1 LRFFQRIAI
10 AFEREAFAL
19 ECLTER
25 FDPAWQRF
33 SVNDLHAL
41 SDLRKAQRLGS
52 RHLKGRGDHGV
63 GQRWRTA
70 TVMAT
75 HQTAHTTVAP
85 CVGPVVDALSA
96 HTELFGNH
104 LGLDPAP
111 EHQQPRSSRAR
122 IPVFVIDRQLPQC
135 HFLGFA
141 QFYNTLHPLPR
152 HHEGARIAKFKSIDQ
167 EHLQALSGPIESD
180 GVMMAFTYVN
190 ANEEVDGVMLLVFLH
205 REVFMQIELVGLQHR
220 WQVSASTLRTASRCS
235 RPSPFY
241 EQDVVK
247 AFRKLDRDPVCGGAR
262 S

>member
-104 LGLDPAP
+104 LRLDPAP
-111 EHQQPRSSRAR
+111 EHQRTLRSRAP
-122 IPVFVIDRQLPQC
+122 IPMFVIDRQLLQR
-135 HFLGFA
+135 HLLGLA
-141 QFYNTLHPLPR
+141 QFYDTLHPLPR
-152 HHEGARIAKFKSIDQ
+152 SQEGARLAKFKQIYLG
-167 EHLQALSGPIESD
+167 HLNKNSQ
-180 GVMMAFTYVN
+180 
-190 ANEEVDGVMLLVFLH
+190 
-205 REVFMQIELVGLQHR
+205 
-220 WQVSASTLRTASRCS
+220 LRIIN
-235 RPSPFY
+235 
-241 EQDVVK
+241 D
-247 AFRKLDRDPVCGGAR
+247 
-262 S
+262 